1 MVRPTL
7 SNVMAMCLL
16 SSTVPSFTSIA
27 TALNTAN
34 ASDLFSRA
42 TCSTSGYSPCNKA
55 GLPSNFCCPSSET
68 CVPFNDNKSVV
79 CCPAGQACKTINP
92 INCDIT
98 KQNATASPESQLH
111 SIDLSGSMA
120 KCGSNCCPNGY
131 TCQNNLCVMQTSS
144 STSKSPSTTSKSI
157 SATKPPV
164 TTTTTH
170 SGTSTTSTSASVKST
185 ATSAPQQNSTAI
197 AAHCNQFPAS
207 AVLVGFFPGIILG
220 ALLTIAT
227 ICLFGR
233 RKANSVKGSNSS
245 VFSSPAATV
254 SDPIYQENNA
264 YRSDFL
270 RRGQPNMDG
279 ANNTAAPRR
288 TSKVRSLFSRSPP
301 LTPPMR
307 KEPSTESIKIYSP
320 PNMAP
325 IAPAESR
332 QTTFSEMMHNAGF
345 RAGEPYLG
353 SPGKVSPV
361 SPSASSVYSQPFHSN
376 IRQQVDPRSRGV
388 GG

>member
-1 MVRPTL
+1 MVRTTRL
-7 SNVMAMCLL
+7 NLMAMCLL

-34 ASDLFSRA
+34 DFDLFSRA

-55 GLPSNFCCPSSET
+55 GLPSNFCCPSDET
-68 CVPFNDNKSVV
+68 CIPFNNNKSIV
-79 CCPAGQACKTINP
+79 CCPAGQECKTFNP
-92 INCDIT
+92 ISCDIS
-98 KQNATASPESQLH
+98 KQNATLSPESQLH
-111 SIDLSGSMA
+111 SVDLSGSLA

-131 TCQNNLCVMQTSS
+131 SCQNNLCVMQTSS
-144 STSKSPSTTSKSI
+144 VTSKAPSTTPKSS
-157 SATKPPV
+157 SATKPS
-164 TTTTTH
+164 TTTPTH
-170 SGTSTTSTSASVKST
+170 SATSTTSTSTSPKNT
-185 ATSAPQQNSTAI
+185 ATSVQQQNGTAF

-233 RKANSVKGSNSS
+233 RKANSVKSSNSS

-254 SDPIYQENNA
+254 SDPIYQESNA

-279 ANNTAAPRR
+279 AATNAAPRR

-307 KEPSTESIKIYSP
+307 KEPSMESIKIYSP
-320 PNMAP
+320 PNMANV
-325 IAPAESR
+325 APAEQR

-353 SPGKVSPV
+353 SPGKV
-361 SPSASSVYSQPFHSN
+361 
-376 IRQQVDPRSRGV
+376 DPRSRGV